1 MNIKLYT
8 TVFLISSLPVFAQV
22 PEEALRL
29 SWYHPNGTAR
39 NMAIGGAMV
48 SLGGDATA
56 NHINPAGLAFFKTS
70 DFVLTPAY
78 QFGKEKGIFR
88 GNSSTAASQN
98 GFGLGTSGFVFGGF
112 GDRSKNAA
120 GITVTRIADFK
131 LQAFYQ
137 GQNNYSSFA
146 EPLADEFALSGLNI
160 DQALNSSSISL
171 QTKLALYT
179 YLVDTATING
189 GKQVIAR
196 SENPANREQQD
207 RIDTK
212 GGITEIALGFGSE
225 VSKKL
230 MIGASLGF
238 PIVSL
243 DRNTYYHESDASG
256 DLDNDFSF
264 LSYAEDFS
272 LRGIG
277 VNIKGGLIF
286 RPKEFIRLGFAVHTP
301 SFMFLKE
308 NFNSGM
314 AADLEQLFAP
324 NSGYDSV
331 SSSVFTD
338 GTIVENKY
346 SVTTPVKIMI
356 SGSYVFREVENIERQ
371 RGFITA
377 DIEYT
382 NYKWMQFAPYDENTP
397 NDIFKPQNDAIDA
410 LYKGAFNFRVGGEL
424 KLKVVM
430 ARLGFAYYGS
440 PYKESE
446 LKGRKMNISGGLGYR
461 NKGVFVDLTYVHR
474 LNKDVNF
481 PYRVNAPRAN
491 TYASLKDSGGNVL
504 LTIGFKI

>member
-8 TVFLISSLPVFAQV
+8 TVLLISSLPVFSQV

-88 GNSSTAASQN
+88 SNSSTAASQN
-98 GFGLGTSGFVFGGF
+98 GLGLGTSGFVFGGF
-112 GDRSKNAA
+112 GNRAKNAV
-120 GITVTRIADFK
+120 GITVTRVANFK
-131 LQAFYQ
+131 QQVFYQ

-146 EPLADEFALSGLNI
+146 EPLADEFAFSGLTI
-160 DQALNSSSISL
+160 DQALNSSNISL
-171 QTKLALYT
+171 QTKMALYT
-179 YLVDTATING
+179 YLVDTANG
-189 GKQVIAR
+189 QVIAR
-196 SENPANREQQD
+196 SENPGNREQQN

-225 VSKKL
+225 VNKKF
-230 MIGASLGF
+230 MFGASLGF

-243 DRNTYYHESDASG
+243 DRTTFYNESDATG

-264 LSYAEDFS
+264 LSYHEDFS

-277 VNIKGGLIF
+277 VNIKGSLIF
-286 RPKEFIRLGFAVHTP
+286 RPKEYIRLGIAVHTP
-301 SFMFLKE
+301 SWMFLKE
-308 NFNSGM
+308 NFNSGF
-314 AADLEQLFAP
+314 AADLELFDAP
-324 NSGYDSV
+324 NTGYDSV
-331 SSSVFTD
+331 ASSVFTG
-338 GTIVENKY
+338 GTIVENQY

-356 SGSYVFREVENIERQ
+356 SGSYVFREEEKIERQ

-397 NDIFKPQNDAIDA
+397 SDIFKPQNDAIDA

-424 KLKVVM
+424 KFKVVM

-446 LKGRKMNISGGLGYR
+446 LKVRKMNLSGGLGYR
-461 NKGVFVDLTYVHR
+461 NKGVFVDLTYVHH

-491 TYASLKDSGGNVL
+491 TFASLKDSGGNVL